1 VSTFGLPAFEEDGL
15 WLMLTKPP
23 PTSLE
28 ALSLAIFFLCASSRF
43 HSILSNCSGMIF
55 DLSAFDE
62 ADSFKLAR
70 QLPTSTFGLPASTS
84 EEDGLWLMTKTPPP
98 T

>member
-1 VSTFGLPAFEEDGL
+1 
-15 WLMLTKPP
+15 MLTKPP

-28 ALSLAIFFLCASSRF
+28 AHSLAIFFLCASSRF

-62 ADSFKLAR
+62 ADSSKLAR
-70 QLPTSTFGLPASTS
+70 QLPTSTFCRHSDYRHPHLRRTDSG
-84 EEDGLWLMTKTPPP
+84 
-98 T
+98 